1 MLGINRLNDAIYM
14 SAVAMIRNKAS
25 LLLLIFIISWMMIPP
40 TSNAQTEPVMTVAV
54 SIAPLAGII
63 ESIGAG
69 YIETTVLL
77 SEGVEPHAFTVDPT
91 IIAMA
96 DDADLLALTGHYHWE
111 TSLANSTST
120 PYISFHDENALRDY
134 ADFGARLSS
143 MPRTNPTDNGDL
155 NPHAYWLLP
164 TNAIAIANATRSI
177 FKELAPLLSSV
188 WDTNFEK
195 FVDDIN
201 DLDDL
206 IELQDSTYHF
216 SDLHAV
222 VVFPAEAYVAE
233 AFGIQV
239 DAVLMVEGV
248 TISGHELIEVQNAM
262 SNGSIQLILGSDV
275 AKLQAGGEFAYQL
288 QEDYGCTLIWLRA
301 VFFSGLRDYVS
312 IMTYNLGALT
322 SGLEDRSQAGVDSNI
337 VLLLTGLAG
346 VFGLLLVLETFLL
359 VQRGRRE

>member
-1 MLGINRLNDAIYM
+1 MLSYA
-14 SAVAMIRNKAS
+14 SAVAMKRNKAF
-25 LLLLIFIISWMMIPP
+25 LLLLIFIVSGMIITP

-54 SIAPLAGII
+54 SIAPLAGIV

-69 YIETTVLL
+69 HIKTTVLL
-77 SEGVEPHAFTVDPT
+77 SEGIEPHAFTVDPT

-96 DDADLLALTGHYHWE
+96 DAADLLVLTGHYRWE
-111 TSLANSTST
+111 ASLANSTST
-120 PYISFHDENALRDY
+120 PYISFHDENALLDY
-134 ADFGARLSS
+134 ADFGARLSP
-143 MPRTNPTDNGDL
+143 MPRTTPTDIGDL

-177 FKELAPLLSSV
+177 FRELAPSLSDV

-195 FVDDIN
+195 LIDDLN

-206 IELQDSTYHF
+206 IESQDSVYHF
-216 SDLHAV
+216 SDMHAV

-248 TISGHELIEVQNAM
+248 TISGQELIEVQNAM
-262 SNGSIQLILGSDV
+262 RNGSIQMILGSDV
-275 AKLQAGGEFAYQL
+275 ARLQAGGEFAYQL
-288 QEDYGCTLIWLRA
+288 QEDYGTTLIWLRA

-322 SGLEDRSQAGVDSNI
+322 SGLEDRGQAGVDSNL
-337 VLLLTGLAG
+337 VLLLASLAG
-346 VFGLLLVLETFLL
+346 VFGLLLVLETVLL
-359 VQRGRRE
+359 IQRGRSE